1 MTTDDV
7 IVELQRRTVMKKLM
21 TLMLGLAFLSTTVAL
36 TYAQETKDTTTT
48 SKKKSGKKRGGEKKT
63 DTTKQ

>member
-1 MTTDDV
+1 
-7 IVELQRRTVMKKLM
+7 MKKLM